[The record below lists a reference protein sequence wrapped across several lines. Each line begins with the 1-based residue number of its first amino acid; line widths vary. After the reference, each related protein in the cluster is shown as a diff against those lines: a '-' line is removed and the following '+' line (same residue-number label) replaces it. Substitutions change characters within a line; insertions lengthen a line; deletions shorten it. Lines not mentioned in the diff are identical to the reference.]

1 MSDGVQDSAIF
12 LLTLGENEAAE
23 VLKYMGPKEVQKISM
38 AMVGLS
44 NLSRD
49 QITLVFHNFLQ
60 AASAK
65 TSIGLDSNDYIRG
78 MLTKALGDDKAA
90 GMLDRI
96 LHSTD
101 TSGIESL
108 KWMDAGSVA
117 EMIGNEHPQIIATIL
132 VHLEPDQAAAIM
144 KMLTERT
151 RNDVLLRIST
161 LDGVQPVAL
170 RELNDVLGKLMSGGN
185 KGKKN
190 LQGGVGT
197 AAEILNFMGGTLE
210 AEMIESVRGF
220 DPELAQKIEHGSR
233 TAAPEPPH
241 RVDESADAI
250 HLLTRQVVVVA
261 PELLVVLVALL
272 RSHRQEGVDRHQRIV
287 DLVRE
292 PRGERTEGSEPIGAT
307 HLLARPAQVV
317 DQSRVLDGDRRLV
330 AEALEQ
336 RAIVGREA
344 SSAASIVDGERADH
358 ALLAV
363 ERLHDQDLS
372 AATSVTSAR
381 TGDS

>member
-49 QITLVFHNFLQ
+49 QITLVFHNFLE

-132 VHLEPDQAAAIM
+132 VHLEPDQAAGIM

-210 AEMIESVRGF
+210 AEMIENVRSF
-220 DPELAQKIEHGSR
+220 DPELAQKIEDKMFVF
-233 TAAPEPPH
+233 EN
-241 RVDESADAI
+241 
-250 HLLTRQVVVVA
+250 
-261 PELLVVLVALL
+261 
-272 RSHRQEGVDRHQRIV
+272 
-287 DLVRE
+287 
-292 PRGERTEGSEPIGAT
+292 
-307 HLLARPAQVV
+307 
-317 DQSRVLDGDRRLV
+317 VLDVDDRGIQLILREV
-330 AEALEQ
+330 QSEALIFALKGASEELREKIFKNMSS
-336 RAIVGREA
+336 RAAEMMREDLESKGPVKLSEVESNQKEILKIVKRLA
-344 SSAASIVDGERADH
+344 DDGQI
-358 ALLAV
+358 ALGGKGGEDEYV
-363 ERLHDQDLS
+363 
-372 AATSVTSAR
+372 
-381 TGDS
+381 